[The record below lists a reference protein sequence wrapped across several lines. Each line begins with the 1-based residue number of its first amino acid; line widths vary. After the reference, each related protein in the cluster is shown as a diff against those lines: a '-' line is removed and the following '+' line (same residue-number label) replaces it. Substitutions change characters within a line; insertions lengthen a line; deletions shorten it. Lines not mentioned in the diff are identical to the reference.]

1 MRERNQG
8 ALMAVGSMAGI
19 VATVIDAAVDGVSA
33 WNVIAIAIF
42 IVVFYIGLGIVQ
54 RSAA

>member
-42 IVVFYIGLGIVQ
+42 IVVFYVGLGIVQ